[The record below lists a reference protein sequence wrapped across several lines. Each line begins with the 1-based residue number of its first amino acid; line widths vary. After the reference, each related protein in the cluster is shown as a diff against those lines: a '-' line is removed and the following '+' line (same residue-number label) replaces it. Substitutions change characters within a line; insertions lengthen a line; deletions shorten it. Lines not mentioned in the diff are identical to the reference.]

1 MVAASDARMSVSM
14 AQRISGSRCQM
25 PVASRGRR
33 KVEGGSRIP
42 ILHPMPDAS
51 PRRSSPP
58 PLAGVLGGGLKLT
71 WGFVKRRPVSF
82 VLAVTGAIVFVS
94 AIVAAAV
101 VVGRITDELIIP
113 VLGEGESID
122 GRLWPA
128 VLVIFG
134 VAVWKSVGITLRRAA
149 AGWLQYG
156 TRSDARKRL
165 IGHQMRLDLA
175 WHDRR
180 TTGDLLSVS
189 EVDTNQGT
197 FVLAPFPFA
206 TGSALLLIGTIVL
219 VSWTDLFLGAVMLVG
234 LVVTVGVD
242 IHGAFRTFEPFV
254 EVQEVRGQ
262 VSEIAHESIDGALTV
277 KALGRGEQETERFA
291 VAANALRDK
300 LTDVNQMWVGYR
312 AVVES
317 LPTVM
322 TIVILIVG
330 VARLSAGAVSAGDL
344 VSVAYLLSLMM
355 MPISLLG
362 FVIWEMAHSLAAWK
376 RVQTVLDAEDVV
388 EHGETEASVDPSG
401 SAVASEGVTFG
412 YEDGIAI
419 LKDIDVE
426 ILGGRTVAIV
436 GPTASGKSTL
446 ALLFARLWDP
456 RTGTVSL
463 DGRDLRM
470 FAPSELA
477 GEVAFVSQES
487 FLFDDT
493 VEGNI
498 TLGLDFD
505 QDEILEAARL
515 AGVGRFINELDY
527 GYDTKIGERG
537 TTLSGGQ
544 RQRIALARALVRR
557 PRVLVLDDATSAVD
571 PSVETEIL
579 RGLRRS
585 ELPSTVILVAYRRSS
600 IAMADEVVFLDKG
613 RVVAQGSHE
622 ELMSTTPGYARL
634 LNAYDEDQTARDN
647 ERASS

>member
-1 MVAASDARMSVSM
+1 MS
-14 AQRISGSRCQM
+14 GT
-25 PVASRGRR
+25 ASR
-33 KVEGGSRIP
+33 
-42 ILHPMPDAS
+42 D
-51 PRRSSPP
+51 SSPP

-82 VLAVTGAIVFVS
+82 ILAVFGAIVFVS
-94 AIVAAAV
+94 AIVASAI
-101 VVGRITDELIIP
+101 VVGKVTDELIIP
-113 VLGEGESID
+113 VLQDGESFEGKLLPATLLIFAVA
-122 GRLWPA
+122 LWKA
-128 VLVIFG
+128 
-134 VAVWKSVGITLRRAA
+134 AGITLRRAA

-175 WHDRR
+175 WHGRR
-180 TTGDLLSVS
+180 STGDLLSVS

-206 TGSALLLIGTIVL
+206 TGAALLLIGTVL
-219 VSWTDLFLGAVMLVG
+219 LVAWTDPYLGLVMLIG
-234 LVVTVGVD
+234 LVLTVGID

-254 EVQEVRGQ
+254 EVQEVRGR

-291 VAANALRDK
+291 VATNELRDK
-300 LTDVNQMWVGYR
+300 VTGVNQMWVGYR

-317 LPTVM
+317 LPTAM
-322 TIVILIVG
+322 TIVLLIVG
-330 VARLSAGAVSAGDL
+330 VVRLSSGSVSAGDL
-344 VSVAYLLSLMM
+344 VTVAYLLSLMM

-376 RVQTVLDAEDVV
+376 RVQTVLDADDVV
-388 EHGETEASVDPSG
+388 DHGETGASVDPSG
-401 SAVASEGVTFG
+401 GAVASEGVTFG
-412 YEDGIAI
+412 YEDGLAI
-419 LKDIDVE
+419 LKDVDME

-456 RTGTVSL
+456 RAGSVSL
-463 DGRDLRM
+463 DGRDLRL
-470 FAPSELA
+470 FARSELA
-477 GEVAFVSQES
+477 SEVAFVSQES

-498 TLGLDFD
+498 TLGLDID
-505 QDEILEAARL
+505 HEEVLEAARL

-527 GYDTKIGERG
+527 GYDTKVGERG

-557 PRVLVLDDATSAVD
+557 PRVLILDDATSAVD

-585 ELPSTVILVAYRRSS
+585 ELPATVIIVAYRRSS
-600 IAMADEVVFLDKG
+600 IALADEVVFIEDG
-613 RVVAQGSHE
+613 RVVAQGRHD

-634 LNAYDEDQTARDN
+634 LNAYDEDQAARDE
-647 ERASS
+647 ERAAT

>member
-1 MVAASDARMSVSM
+1 MS
-14 AQRISGSRCQM
+14 
-25 PVASRGRR
+25 
-33 KVEGGSRIP
+33 
-42 ILHPMPDAS
+42 DAS
-51 PRRSSPP
+51 PRGSSPP

-71 WGFVKRRPVSF
+71 WSFVKRRPVSF

-94 AIVAAAV
+94 AIVASAIV
-101 VVGRITDELIIP
+101 IGRVTDELIIP
-113 VLGEGESID
+113 VLRNGESIE

-128 VLVIFG
+128 VLLILA
-134 VAVWKSVGITLRRAA
+134 VAIWKSAGITLRRAA

-180 TTGDLLSVS
+180 STGDLLSVS

-206 TGSALLLIGTIVL
+206 TGSALLLIGTIAL
-219 VSWTDLFLGAVMLVG
+219 VTWVDPFLGLVMLIG
-234 LVVTVGVD
+234 LALTVGID
-242 IHGAFRTFEPFV
+242 IHGAFKTFEPFV
-254 EVQEVRGQ
+254 EVQEVRGH

-291 VAANALRDK
+291 VTANELRDK
-300 LTDVNQMWVGYR
+300 LTQVNQMWVGYR
-312 AVVES
+312 AIVES

-330 VARLSAGAVSAGDL
+330 VARISSGSVSAGDL
-344 VSVAYLLSLMM
+344 VTIAYLLSLMM

-376 RVQTVLDAEDVV
+376 RVQTVLDADDVV
-388 EHGETEASVDPSG
+388 EHGEAAASTDPSG
-401 SAVASEGVTFG
+401 GAVASEGVSFA
-412 YEDGIAI
+412 YEDGFAI
-419 LKDIDVE
+419 LKDVDVQ
-426 ILGGRTVAIV
+426 IVGGRTVAIV

-446 ALLFARLWDP
+446 ALLIARLWDP
-456 RTGTVSL
+456 RVGRVSL
-463 DGRDLRM
+463 DGRDLRT

-498 TLGLDFD
+498 THGRDFD
-505 QDEILEAARL
+505 HQEILDAARL

-585 ELPSTVILVAYRRSS
+585 ELPSTVIIVAYRRSS
-600 IAMADEVVFLDKG
+600 IALADEVVFLEDG
-613 RVVAQGSHE
+613 RVVAQGTHE
-622 ELMSTTPGYARL
+622 QLMSTTPGYARL
-634 LNAYDEDQTARDN
+634 LNAYDEDQAARDE

>member
-1 MVAASDARMSVSM
+1 
-14 AQRISGSRCQM
+14 
-25 PVASRGRR
+25 
-33 KVEGGSRIP
+33 
-42 ILHPMPDAS
+42 
-51 PRRSSPP
+51 
-58 PLAGVLGGGLKLT
+58 VLGGGLKLT

-82 VLAVTGAIVFVS
+82 ALAVFGAIVFVS
-94 AIVAAAV
+94 AIVASAIV
-101 VVGRITDELIIP
+101 IGKITDSLIIP
-113 VLGEGESID
+113 VLRDGESID

-128 VLVIFG
+128 VLLIFV
-134 VAVWKSVGITLRRAA
+134 VAIWKSAGITLRRAA

-175 WHDRR
+175 WHGRR
-180 TTGDLLSVS
+180 STGDLLSVS

-206 TGSALLLIGTIVL
+206 TGSALLLIGTIAL
-219 VSWTDLFLGAVMLVG
+219 VTWTDPFLGLVMLVG
-234 LVVTVGVD
+234 LVLTVGVD

-254 EVQEVRGQ
+254 EVQEVRGR

-277 KALGRGEQETERFA
+277 KALGRGEEETERFA
-291 VAANALRDK
+291 VTANELRDK
-300 LTDVNQMWVGYR
+300 VTDVNRMWVGYR

-330 VARLSAGAVSAGDL
+330 VARLATGAVSAGDL
-344 VSVAYLLSLMM
+344 VSIAYLLSLMM

-376 RVQTVLDAEDVV
+376 RVQTVLDADDVV
-388 EHGETEASVDPSG
+388 EHGEAQASTDSSG
-401 SAVASEGVTFG
+401 SAVTSEGVTFG
-412 YEDGIAI
+412 YDDELAI
-419 LKDIDVE
+419 LKDVDVE
-426 ILGGRTVAIV
+426 ILGGKTVAIV

-456 RTGTVSL
+456 RAGIVSL
-463 DGRDLRM
+463 DGRDLRT

-477 GEVAFVSQES
+477 GEVAFVAQES

-498 TLGLDFD
+498 TLGLEFD
-505 QDEILEAARL
+505 QDEVLEAARL
-515 AGVGRFINELDY
+515 AGVGRFIDELDY

-544 RQRIALARALVRR
+544 RQRIALARALVRH

-585 ELPSTVILVAYRRSS
+585 ELPSTVIIVAYRRSS
-600 IAMADEVVFLDKG
+600 ISLADEVVFIEDG
-613 RVVAQGSHE
+613 RVVAQGTHQ
-622 ELMSTTPGYARL
+622 ELMSTTPGYAKL
-634 LNAYDEDQTARDN
+634 LNAYDEDQAARD
-647 ERASS
+647 EEGASS